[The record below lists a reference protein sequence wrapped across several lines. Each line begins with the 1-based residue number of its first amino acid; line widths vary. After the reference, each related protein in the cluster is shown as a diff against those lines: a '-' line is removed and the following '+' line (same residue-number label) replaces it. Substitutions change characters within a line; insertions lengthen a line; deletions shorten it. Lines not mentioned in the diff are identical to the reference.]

1 MLSEGLIKM
10 TTSLFGQLSELLQTS
25 LTELMT
31 PTLNTGA
38 KGSRLSTENHVRK
51 HKVKREEQEEQP
63 TQTNRKTH
71 IGETQEGKKL
81 RNIRVI
87 QKLNAMRG
95 SARLMLS
102 KQCQL
107 IETLKK
113 SNSFQG
119 GGGEDPEQYSCV
131 CNGVGSVK
139 DKHEF

>member
-38 KGSRLSTENHVRK
+38 KGSRLSTE
-51 HKVKREEQEEQP
+51 KVKREEQEEQP
-63 TQTNRKTH
+63 TQTNMKTH
-71 IGETQEGKKL
+71 MGETQEGKKL

-113 SNSFQG
+113 KSFISRG
-119 GGGEDPEQYSCV
+119 RRGRPRAI
-131 CNGVGSVK
+131 
-139 DKHEF
+139 

>member
-10 TTSLFGQLSELLQTS
+10 TASLFGQLSELLQTS

-38 KGSRLSTENHVRK
+38 KGSRLSTESHVRK
-51 HKVKREEQEEQP
+51 HKVKQEEHEEQP
-63 TQTNRKTH
+63 TQTNRRTH
-71 IGETQEGKKL
+71 KGETQEGKKL

>member
-38 KGSRLSTENHVRK
+38 KGSRLSTE
-51 HKVKREEQEEQP
+51 KVKREEQEEQP
-63 TQTNRKTH
+63 TQTNMKTH
-71 IGETQEGKKL
+71 MGETQEGKKL

-113 SNSFQG
+113 KG